1 MTEAEREALLRTAG
15 ESRTI
20 DFDASPE
27 AAEEHAPASPAA
39 TASPAAGTAPV
50 SSFMFQGKTTF
61 AEVMA
66 QGITQAQIET
76 VLGMP
81 MGSKLQSV
89 KDFSDRNG
97 LRYSA
102 IRAGLSQ
109 PMTR

>member
-1 MTEAEREALLRTAG
+1 VDAA
-15 ESRTI
+15 STI
-20 DFDASPE
+20 
-27 AAEEHAPASPAA
+27 APAAA
-39 TASPAAGTAPV
+39 SAVAAAPV

-66 QGITQAQIET
+66 QGVTQAQIET
-76 VLGMP
+76 VLGLP
-81 MGSKLQSV
+81 MGSKTQSV

-109 PMTR
+109 LITR